1 MASSRRSRSDAGVL
15 ALTKALMKDVFG
27 LNDDTISK
35 VVKVIRNSGQLQ
47 DLKVSMRSINSVAY
61 KRLNQVIDTIEE
73 DKKKKDEPA
82 DRNEASDKKDSAK
95 KKEQVAE
102 SFLGYLL
109 NELQIDA
116 ERLRTDPETKQ
127 DVMRLA
133 RASDSQAQAM
143 TQRMQRDK
151 MRRDREAIQ
160 KADNPQKA
168 QLLRKKMALQRQ
180 IEKLDDQI
188 ANMGNQQ

>member
-109 NELQIDA
+109 NELQIDT

>member
-116 ERLRTDPETKQ
+116 EKLRTDPETKQ